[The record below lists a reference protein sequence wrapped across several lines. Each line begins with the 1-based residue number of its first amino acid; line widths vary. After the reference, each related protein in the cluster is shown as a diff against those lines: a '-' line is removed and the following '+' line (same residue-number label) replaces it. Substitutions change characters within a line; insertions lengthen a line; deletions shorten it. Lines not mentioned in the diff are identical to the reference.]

1 MAAYFTPP
9 RRWTSNPTTAGD
21 SPGVWGADN
30 SGEGTP
36 SQPAEGPASLGTAG
50 RAVVAEASVGVPGD
64 AVPASLVHPDLYC
77 GAAPW
82 PGHRTAP
89 RPGGDRDRILE
100 TVRPVVD
107 VVRRLLGRRAGI
119 AARVGPRPH
128 RQLRQGLAGR
138 ADPRVP
144 DSDPHGGD
152 RSVRPLRLRDSSRA
166 AGRGDRGRQM

>member
-100 TVRPVVD
+100 PGR
-107 VVRRLLGRRAGI
+107 VRRRR
-119 AARVGPRPH
+119 RVRRVVADRAPGPDRRRGPLVAH
-128 RQLRQGLAGR
+128 TDT
-138 ADPRVP
+138 DPGV
-144 DSDPHGGD
+144 GD
-152 RSVRPLRLRDSSRA
+152 
-166 AGRGDRGRQM
+166 